1 MRPLNVEDRCHR
13 AVLIGALV
21 LSAIGLVWACN
32 ANAGELGFGWQEQ
45 EYPFPLTYQ
54 LDTGG
59 ETIAEM
65 PAGSQYVLANVPD
78 GCQARAYELVAVG
91 HLPDGTVL
99 RSGPSPPVT
108 SMARPVINGTV
119 FSGTGVY
126 RIEGDNFSPET
137 TVTINGIL
145 VEDLI
150 VTCTVLT
157 FTAPA
162 GTPTT
167 VLVNSSGLLVTW
179 TLPAPLAP
187 NNLEVS

>member
-78 GCQARAYELVAVG
+78 GCQSRAYELRAVG
-91 HLPDGTVL
+91 HLPDGSVL
-99 RSGPSPPVT
+99 RSEPALLQSI
-108 SMARPVINGTV
+108 ARPVITGTV
-119 FSGTGVY
+119 FDSAGVF
-126 RIEGDNFSPET
+126 RIEGDNFGPLT
-137 TVTINGIL
+137 TVTING
-145 VEDLI
+145 VPVPDVG
-150 VTCTVLT
+150 VTCSALT
-157 FTAPA
+157 FAPTV
-162 GTPTT
+162 GTPAV
-167 VLVNSSGLLVTW
+167 VLVSSGSLSVTW

-187 NNLEVS
+187 ALLEVY